1 MKRAYLL
8 PDHCPV
14 GCFFRNR
21 AHHDQRRQHSGQAE
35 LISGQQQ
42 QLELQPKP
50 LRDLLQA
57 GRCIGLRDPGHGAV
71 QLSVGDGNLVAQQD
85 GFEQC
90 QAEGGCRVGVD
101 KREKKTTF
109 FAGRSHYVFPT
120 IVGARLK
127 IRR

>member
-1 MKRAYLL
+1 M
-8 PDHCPV
+8 
-14 GCFFRNR
+14 
-21 AHHDQRRQHSGQAE
+21 
-35 LISGQQQ
+35 
-42 QLELQPKP
+42 QPKP

-90 QAEGGCRVGVD
+90 QAVGGCRVGVD

-109 FAGRSHYVFPT
+109 FAGRGHYVFPT

-127 IRR
+127 IGRYSRRTKDDAGRRKLFNNDADGTGHPWL